1 MGNPDLSVDSK
12 AYFRKLAYSWSR
24 CWCRDKEMGSVYL
37 QAPTTLKPTADLSSF
52 LRHSSNSPWSH
63 HINSLTF
70 WLAQHLATHWR
81 QYSGV
86 RQTGSER
93 GKQLVCLAPGCCT
106 ASFSGSGLDTTH
118 THVTLSSCDYTSCTT
133 YFHFSSHL
141 KFPQELY
148 FHYSRHHFNR
158 AKWSIQTE
166 AISALCF
173 TNHNKTKKLMYCNWI
188 TRGKIELSEK
198 HAENHTQHQWK
209 TLPGRLLYW
218 HFKIKIL
225 TELRPL
231 FLKFGSITIPFKCVS
246 TLNSSSNTW

>member
-37 QAPTTLKPTADLSSF
+37 QAPTTLKQTADLSSF

-118 THVTLSSCDYTSCTT
+118 THT
-133 YFHFSSHL
+133 
-141 KFPQELY
+141 
-148 FHYSRHHFNR
+148 RHPIILWLH
-158 AKWSIQTE
+158 
-166 AISALCF
+166 
-173 TNHNKTKKLMYCNWI
+173 
-188 TRGKIELSEK
+188 
-198 HAENHTQHQWK
+198 
-209 TLPGRLLYW
+209 LLYNLFPF
-218 HFKIKIL
+218 HKSFKVSPGAL
-225 TELRPL
+225 LPL
-231 FLKFGSITIPFKCVS
+231 Q
-246 TLNSSSNTW
+246 